1 MGFKKCMESFARTE
15 TKQKEFKKLV
25 QSAGF
30 SMPDGETEEMWHA
43 VCRLCECRARW
54 RRKA

>member
-15 TKQKEFKKLV
+15 TKQKEFKKLL

-30 SMPDGETEEMWHA
+30 SMPDGWRDDGDVA
-43 VCRLCECRARW
+43 CRCSVTV
-54 RRKA
+54 